1 MDVSILQKKI
11 LYISYDGLTD
21 SLGQS
26 QILPYLNG
34 LSNHGYQFTILSFE
48 KPDRFL
54 KEKNQVE
61 SLIAE
66 ANISWEPLSFTSK
79 PPMLSKFYDAMRM
92 KQKAKLLQRQH
103 QFDMVH
109 CRSYLA
115 ADVGLYLKRKFG
127 VKFLFDMRG
136 FWADEKK
143 DGSWNVANPVFKAI
157 YQYYKNKEAQ
167 YLQEADYI
175 ISLTEAGK
183 KEMQKW
189 IYYNSKIPVQV
200 IPCCADMDLFSLTN
214 LEQKK
219 AARQKLNID
228 DNKLVISYLGS
239 IGTWYMLDE
248 MLLFF
253 RQLKEKYVD
262 ALFLVITHSPRQL
275 IDKKIFSN
283 GLDPKDFII
292 TQASRKGVPLLIKAS
307 DINISFIKPVYSKIS
322 SSPTK
327 LGEVLSLGIP
337 VICNDGV
344 GDVRSIMNNVEGGF
358 VLKGFSKQDFQQ
370 AIDSIPRL
378 LKMDP
383 RSIRDRARLIF
394 DLNYGIDKYLSV
406 YQKIFSPSQA
416 VSEYRGS

>member
-189 IYYNSKIPVQV
+189 IYYNSKIAVQV

-239 IGTWYMLDE
+239 
-248 MLLFF
+248 
-253 RQLKEKYVD
+253 
-262 ALFLVITHSPRQL
+262 
-275 IDKKIFSN
+275 
-283 GLDPKDFII
+283 
-292 TQASRKGVPLLIKAS
+292 
-307 DINISFIKPVYSKIS
+307 
-322 SSPTK
+322 
-327 LGEVLSLGIP
+327 
-337 VICNDGV
+337 
-344 GDVRSIMNNVEGGF
+344 
-358 VLKGFSKQDFQQ
+358 
-370 AIDSIPRL
+370 
-378 LKMDP
+378 
-383 RSIRDRARLIF
+383 
-394 DLNYGIDKYLSV
+394 
-406 YQKIFSPSQA
+406 
-416 VSEYRGS
+416 